1 MSAAGDESIKN
12 RVRWVSYVLA
22 GVSFLFVARGAVLFL
37 LLPHAGQD
45 FQYQWSAQQYVFAG
59 IDPFRL
65 GFWTSEHNSTLPPD
79 LPVEVAAR
87 ACDPVN
93 VVDPPW
99 VWAYGTLLYWPDKN
113 FARLWFL
120 FANAAALVLL
130 IGIVNRLNNDL
141 DSTYRLFCTTLFFVN
156 LGFSEQLINGNYGIL
171 ALTGIAGCF
180 LALRLHSSVLAGAAF
195 ALAQIKMTIGS
206 PLSIVLLLRRRVV
219 AIATV
224 GIILT
229 LGSFWT
235 SKVVGISIVG
245 LWQRMLNGVNRFS

>member
-1 MSAAGDESIKN
+1 MSATGGEPVKN
-12 RVRWVSYVLA
+12 RIRWVSYGLA
-22 GVSFLFVARGAVLFL
+22 CISFLLIARGAVLFL
-37 LLPHAGQD
+37 LPYAGQD
-45 FQYQWSAQQYVFAG
+45 FQYRWSGQQYVFAG
-59 IDPFRL
+59 IDPFRVA
-65 GFWTSEHNSTLPPD
+65 FWTSEHNGAFPPD
-79 LPVEVAAR
+79 LPHEVAGR
-87 ACDPVN
+87 AGDPVSI
-93 VVDPPW
+93 VDPPW

-120 FANAAALVLL
+120 LANVAALVLL

-156 LGFSEQLINGNYGIL
+156 LGFSEQLISGNYGIL
-171 ALTGIAGCF
+171 ALAGIAGCF